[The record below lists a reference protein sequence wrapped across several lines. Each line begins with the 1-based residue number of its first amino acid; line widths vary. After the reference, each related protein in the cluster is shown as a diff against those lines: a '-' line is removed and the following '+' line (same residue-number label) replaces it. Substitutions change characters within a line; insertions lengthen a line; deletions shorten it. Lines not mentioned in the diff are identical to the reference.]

1 MQMKLLLAC
10 IPLLVSSTTIA
21 QQMNVN
27 RGDISKNNV
36 EENTVK
42 APKANENLLSAWG
55 IDEQEYKRFLHLK
68 ENTPRGYFTPGT
80 NPLYYL
86 GIEARNE
93 AERKKYAKKI
103 ARLEFKNVMK
113 VQQFSRAVQQA
124 SAELFGKGMIADYAQ
139 GQAFTDE
146 LSNKANVRLSQ
157 AFNPSAMDKEKI
169 SFSKIVFV
177 KENCSPCDRE
187 YKKSF
192 NLLKNGKIA
201 QLQVVFPEQDN
212 DKIVDWAL
220 RMEVPKILNQS
231 GRIVLRGQEEGENPD
246 SYPSTQMKMM

>member
-1 MQMKLLLAC
+1 MQVKLLLAS
-10 IPLLVSSTTIA
+10 IFLMVSSAPIA
-21 QQMNVN
+21 QEVNVK
-27 RGDISKNNV
+27 RGDISNNNI
-36 EENTVK
+36 EENTVN
-42 APKANENLLSAWG
+42 ATKANENLLSSWG
-55 IDEQEYKRFLHLK
+55 IDEQEYKRYLHLK
-68 ENTPRGYFTPGT
+68 QNTPRGYFTPGN

-86 GIEARNE
+86 GIEARSE
-93 AERKKYAKKI
+93 AERKKYAKQI

-113 VQQFSRAVQQA
+113 VQQFSRAVQLA
-124 SAELFGKGMIADYAQ
+124 SAELFGKGMIADYSQ

-157 AFNPSAMDKEKI
+157 AFDPSAMDKDKI
-169 SFSKIVFV
+169 SFSKIVYV

-212 DKIVDWAL
+212 EKIVDWAV
-220 RMEVPKILNQS
+220 RMEVPKILNKS
-231 GRIVLRGQEEGENPD
+231 GRILLRGPDEGEKPD